1 MPRTIRRLFRTA
13 HEVSPEFHLLHQA
26 SWQQWNDSGT
36 SKTINLRN
44 EEPVETVER
53 VYMMAWKLGIKGVTV
68 YRDKSKSQQVIYFG
82 IKKEKE
88 EVKEEKARE
97 EELMVQKETKKFQLL
112 PSSLRVDKK
121 LVEVTENYA
130 GGCKTC
136 EL

>member
-1 MPRTIRRLFRTA
+1 
-13 HEVSPEFHLLHQA
+13 
-26 SWQQWNDSGT
+26 
-36 SKTINLRN
+36 
-44 EEPVETVER
+44 
-53 VYMMAWKLGIKGVTV
+53 MMAWKLGIKGVTV

-88 EVKEEKARE
+88 EVKEEKAKKE
-97 EELMVQKETKKFQLL
+97 GETEVQKEPKKFQLL

-121 LVEVTENYA
+121 LVEVAENYA